1 MEWLNYH
8 HLRYFWVTAREG
20 SLAKAAETLR
30 VSQPSIS
37 EQIHELEFFIGEKL
51 FRKEGRTNKLTEAGD
66 VIFGYADAIF
76 SLGSEMLGALKQR
89 PSSKTL
95 RLNVG
100 VADSFP
106 KLIANE
112 LLRPVFEMS
121 QTVHAVFREGKMD
134 DLLAQL
140 SAHRLDLVLADEPA
154 PSNTHFPTFSHFLG
168 DSGSTFF
175 SEKSLAK
182 KLTKGFP
189 HSLNGAQA
197 LLPTGN
203 TSLRRSLELWFR
215 ENAVEPCV
223 VAEFEDLALMKVMA
237 AEGRGFI
244 ALPSVATGEASAR
257 YGFEPI
263 GTAENCKVSF
273 YGVTVARRME
283 HPAVTTITE
292 AAKARLTP
300 LPAPNRPSHSK
311 PPKPAK
317 TAP

>member
-20 SLAKAAETLR
+20 SLARAAETLR

-37 EQIHELEFFIGEKL
+37 EQIHELEGFVGEKL
-51 FRKEGRTNKLTEAGD
+51 FRREGRSNKLTESGE
-66 VIFGYADAIF
+66 VVFGYAEAIF
-76 SLGSEMLGALKQR
+76 ALGSEMLGALKQR
-89 PSSKTL
+89 PGGKTL

-106 KLIANE
+106 KLIANVI
-112 LLRPVFEMS
+112 LRPAFEMS
-121 QTVHAVFREGKMD
+121 HPVHAVFREGKID

-140 SAHRLDLVLADEPA
+140 SAHRLDLVLADEAA
-154 PSNTHFPTFSHFLG
+154 PSNTNFPTFSHFLG

-175 SEKSLAK
+175 AEKSLAR
-182 KLTKGFP
+182 KLRRGFP
-189 HSLNGAQA
+189 RSLNGARA

-215 ENAVEPCV
+215 ENAVEPSV

-244 ALPSVATGEASAR
+244 ALPSVGTSEASAR
-257 YGFEPI
+257 YGFETI
-263 GTAENCKVSF
+263 GSAESCKVSF
-273 YGVTVARRME
+273 YALTVARRME
-283 HPAVTTITE
+283 HPAVTSITKV
-292 AAKARLTP
+292 AKAKLGQ
-300 LPAPNRPSHSK
+300 APR
-311 PPKPAK
+311 
-317 TAP
+317 